1 MFMQNINRKKVLI
14 SPLDWG
20 LGHTT
25 RCISIVRKLIDT
37 EVSVIVACNPEQ
49 KLLLQQEFNNIEYL
63 PLDGYNIAYTK
74 NKMLLPIKLLFQ
86 LPKIFLSIQR
96 EHGWLQK
103 TVEKHQIDLVISD
116 NRYGLYSR
124 KIPCVFITHQLTIK
138 APFTCL
144 EILLQ
149 KINYRH
155 INRFAQ
161 CWIPDFEGEK
171 NIAGLLSN
179 PKKLPSIPVHY
190 IGPLARFEKN
200 NNAPIRYQFCIILSG
215 PEPQRTILEDTIL
228 QQLATISTKCL
239 FVRGKLN
246 AAPITVT
253 NSNVIIE
260 NHLKGTDLQAAI
272 QASEFVI
279 TRSGYTSVM
288 ELLSLQK
295 KCILIPTPGQTEQ
308 EYLAKQLMKQK
319 WAWCIDQ
326 KDFNLI
332 DSLEQASNF
341 NYCLPDISTDLLG
354 DVIKKF
360 L

>member
-1 MFMQNINRKKVLI
+1 MFIQNINRKKVLI

-25 RCISIVRKLIDT
+25 RCITIVRKLLDT
-37 EVSVIVACNPEQ
+37 NVSIIVACNPVQ
-49 KLLLQQEFNNIEYL
+49 KELLQQEFNNIEFL
-63 PLDGYNIAYTK
+63 LLEGYDITYSK
-74 NKMLLPIKLLFQ
+74 NQLLFPIKLLFQ
-86 LPKIFLSIQR
+86 LPKIILSIKR
-96 EHGWLQK
+96 EHRWLQK
-103 TVEKHQIDLVISD
+103 TIENHQIDLVISD
-116 NRYGLYSR
+116 NRYGLYTS
-124 KIPCVFITHQLTIK
+124 KVPCFFITHQLAIK
-138 APFTCL
+138 APFSWL
-144 EILLQ
+144 EYLLQ
-149 KINYRH
+149 KINYGF
-155 INRFAQ
+155 INRFAH
-161 CWIPDFEGEK
+161 CWVPDFEGEK
-171 NIAGLLSN
+171 NIAGVLSH
-179 PKKLPSIPVHY
+179 PKRLPSIPVHY
-190 IGPLARFEKN
+190 IGPLARLVKD

-228 QQLATISTKCL
+228 QQLATISSKCL
-239 FVRGKLN
+239 LVRGRLN
-246 AAPITVT
+246 TAPISAT
-253 NSNVIIE
+253 NPNVSIE
-260 NHLKGTDLQAAI
+260 NHLKGADLQAAI

>member
-1 MFMQNINRKKVLI
+1 MFIQNINRKKVLV

-25 RCISIVRKLIDT
+25 RCITIVRILIDND
-37 EVSVIVACNPEQ
+37 VPVIVACNTEQ
-49 KLLLQQEFNNIEYL
+49 KFLLQQEFKNIEFL
-63 PLDGYNIAYTK
+63 PLVGYNITYSK
-74 NKMLLPIKLLFQ
+74 NKLLLPIKLLFQ

-96 EHGWLQK
+96 EHRWLQK
-103 TVEKHQIDLVISD
+103 TIEKHQIDLVISD

-138 APFTCL
+138 APFNWL

-155 INRFAQ
+155 INRFTQ

-171 NIAGLLSN
+171 NIAGVLSH
-179 PKKLPSIPVHY
+179 PKRLPSVPVHY
-190 IGPLARFEKN
+190 IGPLARFVKN
-200 NNAPIRYQFCIILSG
+200 NNAHIRYQFCIILSG

-228 QQLATISTKCL
+228 QQLATISIKCL

-260 NHLKGTDLQAAI
+260 NHLNGTNLQTAI

-341 NYCLPDISTDLLG
+341 SYCLPDISTDLLG